1 MKREEKEDD
10 SFIAR
15 LSYNGDNLR
24 QLGKSPI
31 SVPKDPFISSFIPFS
46 GEKVNP
52 EKFFYSLFFTAFDV
66 RDYGGKIEKFI
77 KIFTPLNL
85 KKIYLETYRDGFLV
99 DTNLILDT
107 KKILEKKGFKVSGAV
122 TTTHL
127 SDKNQFNETS
137 SPASCY
143 TDKNAK
149 KKLKEIFEFTAK
161 IFDEI
166 IIDDWYFTLC
176 MCPDCKKAK
185 EKQNW
190 DEFRCKLLYNVA
202 KKYIIEP
209 AKKINEKVKLI
220 IKFPQWYEDFHKSG
234 YDLNRLIYIF
244 DEVAVGTET
253 RDYKVQ
259 RYMPVHGALLFKYIK
274 NFIPEKVKKAWFDI
288 YICDEKIFSEQAY
301 QSVLGGAEE
310 IILFCAGVLPQKNNR
325 AIVENL
331 VKNTPKIERL
341 SGFSKIFSIP
351 ILRKANTEGDY
362 KLHQYFLMIGIPAYL
377 TDNVNFKGKIVILT
391 AQSESK
397 KNYKKLFF
405 ELISN
410 KKNIV
415 MTLNFAKEI
424 KKYFKIKSFENS
436 IKIETVNYN
445 KKEVEVKDNI
455 FINEEIINGKSV
467 ALFNN
472 AYNFISFFKIRESI
486 IWVINFPFTT
496 DTIITPAENKENAD
510 YRYLLHNKNMVGAIK
525 DIFKNFANVN
535 LYEKIKTLYRYEI

>member
-1 MKREEKEDD
+1 MKREEDD

-15 LSYNGDNLR
+15 LSYDSDNLR
-24 QLGKSPI
+24 QLGKVPI
-31 SVPKDPFISSFIPFS
+31 SVPEDPYISSFISFS

-85 KKIYLETYRDGFLV
+85 KKVYLETYRDGFLV
-99 DTNLILDT
+99 DKNLILDT
-107 KKILEKKGFKVSGAV
+107 KKILEKKGFKVSGAI

-127 SDKNQFNETS
+127 SDKNQFNEIL

-143 TDKNAK
+143 TDKIARK
-149 KKLKEIFEFTAK
+149 RLKEIFELTAA
-161 IFDEI
+161 IFNEI

-176 MCPDCKKAK
+176 RCSYCQKQKGKK
-185 EKQNW
+185 EW
-190 DEFRCKLLYNVA
+190 YEFRCKLLYDVA

-209 AKKINEKVKLI
+209 SRKVNKKVKLI
-220 IKFPQWYEDFHKSG
+220 LKLPQWYEDFHKSG
-234 YDLNRLIYIF
+234 YDLNKLIYIF

-274 NFIPEKVKKAWFDI
+274 NLIPDKVKKVWFDI

-325 AIVENL
+325 TIVENL
-331 VKNTPKIERL
+331 IKNTDKIERL

-362 KLHQYFLMIGIPAYL
+362 KLHQYFLMMGIPVYL
-377 TDNVNFKGKIVILT
+377 TDNINFKEKIVILT
-391 AQSESK
+391 AQSEIE
-397 KNYKKLFF
+397 KNYKKLFLK
-405 ELISN
+405 LINN

-415 MTLNFAKEI
+415 MTINFAKVI
-424 KKYFKIKSFENS
+424 KNYFKVKKIENP
-436 IKIETVNYN
+436 IKINTVNYN
-445 KKEVEVKDNI
+445 KKEAEVKDNI

-472 AYNFISFFKIRESI
+472 AYNLVSFFKIRESI

-496 DTIITPAENKENAD
+496 DTINTPEGNKESAD
-510 YRYLLHNKNMVGAIK
+510 YRYLLHNKIMAEVIR
-525 DIFKNFANVN
+525 DIFRNFANVN